1 MLGRR
6 PARRIQLVPTAS
18 DVTRALADA
27 SDDAA
32 AASAARFFKT
42 GDGEYG
48 EGDVFLGVSMPAA
61 RTIAKRFGE
70 LAQGDLDELL
80 WSDIHEHRI
89 VALLIMV
96 AQYRDRPSK
105 QLVDDYLAAARA
117 GRVNNWDLVDAS
129 AEFLVGEYYFDKPRN
144 VFFAL
149 AKSDQLWERRIA
161 IVGRFGFIKRGD
173 ATTTLEIAE
182 KLLREKHDLI
192 QKAVGWMLRE
202 VGKRVDRSLL
212 IGFLDEHAAA
222 MPRTMLSYAI
232 EHLDPAQKTHY
243 RSIAR
248 T

>member
-1 MLGRR
+1 
-6 PARRIQLVPTAS
+6 VPTAS

-27 SDDAA
+27 SDDTAA
-32 AASAARFFKT
+32 VHATSFFKT
-42 GDGEYG
+42 GTGEYG
-48 EGDVFLGVSMPAA
+48 EGDVFLGVSMPAV
-61 RTIAKRFGE
+61 RTIAKRFAD
-70 LAQGDLDELL
+70 LPQGDLDELL
-80 WSDIHEHRI
+80 WSDIHERRM

-96 AQYRDRPSK
+96 AQYRARPNK

-129 AEFLVGEYYFDKPRN
+129 AEYLVGDYYFDKPRN

-161 IVGRFGFIKRGD
+161 IVGTFGFIKRGD

-212 IGFLDEHAAA
+212 IGFLDAHAGA

-232 EHLDPAQKTHY
+232 EHLDAAQKTHY
-243 RSIAR
+243 RAVAR

>member
-1 MLGRR
+1 M
-6 PARRIQLVPTAS
+6 PTAAA
-18 DVTRALADA
+18 VARALTDA

-32 AASAARFFKT
+32 ALHAASFFKT
-42 GDGEYG
+42 GPGEYG
-48 EGDVFLGVSMPAA
+48 EGDIFLGVSMPAA
-61 RTIAKRFGE
+61 RTIAKRFG
-70 LAQGDLDELL
+70 DLDQGELDQLL
-80 WSDIHEHRI
+80 WSDIHEHRM

-96 AQYRDRPSK
+96 AQYRERPSK

-129 AEFLVGEYYFDKPRN
+129 AEYIVGEYYFDKPRN

-161 IVGRFGFIKRGD
+161 IVGTHGFIRRGD
-173 ATTTLEIAE
+173 ASTTLEIAE
-182 KLLREKHDLI
+182 KLLPEKHDLI

-202 VGKRVDRSLL
+202 VGKRVDRQLL
-212 IGFLDEHAAA
+212 LGFLDAHAGQ

-232 EHLDPAQKTHY
+232 EHLDAAQKTHY

-248 T
+248 S

>member
-1 MLGRR
+1 M
-6 PARRIQLVPTAS
+6 PTAA
-18 DVTRALADA
+18 DVARALTDA

-32 AASAARFFKT
+32 AVHAASFFKT
-42 GDGEYG
+42 GDGQYG
-48 EGDVFLGVSMPAA
+48 EGDVFIGVSMPAA
-61 RTIAKRFGE
+61 RTIAKRFLDTPQHE
-70 LAQGDLDELL
+70 LDQLL
-80 WSDIHEHRI
+80 WSDIHEQRM

-96 AQYRDRPSK
+96 GQFREHPDKRI
-105 QLVDDYLAAARA
+105 VDDYLAAAKA

-129 AEFLVGEYYFDKPRN
+129 AEHLVGDYYVDKPRN
-144 VFFAL
+144 IFFAL

-161 IVGRFGFIKRGD
+161 IVGTFAFIKRGD
-173 ATTTLEIAE
+173 ASTTLEIAE

-202 VGKRVDRSLL
+202 VGKRVDCSLL
-212 IGFLDEHAAA
+212 LGFLDAHAGA

-248 T
+248 S

>member
-1 MLGRR
+1 
-6 PARRIQLVPTAS
+6 VHTAS
-18 DVTRALADA
+18 DLTRALADA

-32 AASAARFFKT
+32 ALSAAHFFKT
-42 GDGEYG
+42 GAGEYG
-48 EGDVFLGVSMPAA
+48 EGDIFLGVSMPAA
-61 RTIAKRFGE
+61 RTIAKRFGGLDQGE
-70 LAQGDLDELL
+70 LDRLL
-80 WSDIHEHRI
+80 WSDIHEHRM

-129 AEFLVGEYYFDKPRN
+129 AEFIVGEYYFDKPRN

-161 IVGRFGFIKRGD
+161 IVGTFGFIKRGD
-173 ATTTLEIAE
+173 ASTTLEIAE

-202 VGKRVDRSLL
+202 VGKRVDRQLL
-212 IGFLDEHAAA
+212 VAFLDAHAGA

-232 EHLDPAQKTHY
+232 EHLDAAQKTHY

-248 T
+248 S

>member
-1 MLGRR
+1 M
-6 PARRIQLVPTAS
+6 ATAS

-32 AASAARFFKT
+32 ALSAAHFFKT
-42 GDGEYG
+42 CPGEYG
-48 EGDVFLGVSMPAA
+48 EGDIFLGVSMPAA
-61 RTIAKRFGE
+61 RTIAKRFG
-70 LAQGDLDELL
+70 DLDQGELDQLL
-80 WSDIHEHRI
+80 WSDIHEHRM

-96 AQYRDRPSK
+96 AQYRERPSR

-129 AEFLVGEYYFDKPRN
+129 AEFIVGEYYFDKPRN

-161 IVGRFGFIKRGD
+161 IVGTFGFIKRGD
-173 ATTTLEIAE
+173 ASTTLEIAE

-202 VGKRVDRSLL
+202 VGKRVDRQLL
-212 IGFLDEHAAA
+212 VGFLDAHAGA

-232 EHLDPAQKTHY
+232 EHLEAAQKTHY

-248 T
+248 S

>member
-1 MLGRR
+1 MN
-6 PARRIQLVPTAS
+6 AS

-32 AASAARFFKT
+32 AVHAASFFKT
-42 GDGEYG
+42 GAGEYG

-61 RTIAKRFGE
+61 RTIAKRFG
-70 LAQGDLDELL
+70 DLDQGELDQLL
-80 WSDIHEHRI
+80 WSDIHEHRM

-96 AQYRDRPSK
+96 AQYRAHPSK
-105 QLVDDYLAAARA
+105 KLVDDYLAAAKA
-117 GRVNNWDLVDAS
+117 GRVNNWDLVDVS

-144 VFFAL
+144 IFFAL

-161 IVGRFGFIKRGD
+161 IVGTFAFIKRGD
-173 ATTTLEIAE
+173 ASTTLEIAE

-202 VGKRVDRSLL
+202 VGKRVDRALL
-212 IGFLDEHAAA
+212 LAFLDAHAGA

-232 EHLDPAQKTHY
+232 EHLDAAQKTHY
-243 RSIAR
+243 RSMAR

>member
-1 MLGRR
+1 M
-6 PARRIQLVPTAS
+6 ASAS

-27 SDDAA
+27 SDDAVA
-32 AASAARFFKT
+32 LSAARFFKT

-61 RTIAKRFGE
+61 RTIAKRFAGLSQGE
-70 LAQGDLDELL
+70 LDELL
-80 WSDIHEHRI
+80 WSDIHKHRM

-96 AQYRDRPSK
+96 AQCRQRPSK

-117 GRVNNWDLVDAS
+117 GRINNWDLVDAS
-129 AEFLVGEYYFDKPRN
+129 AEFIVGQYYVDRPRN

-161 IVGRFGFIKRGD
+161 IVSTLAFIKRGD

-212 IGFLDEHAAA
+212 LGFLDQHAGA

-232 EHLDPAQKTHY
+232 EHLDAAQKTHY
-243 RSIAR
+243 RSVAR
-248 T
+248 S

>member
-1 MLGRR
+1 MS
-6 PARRIQLVPTAS
+6 TAS
-18 DVTRALADA
+18 DITRALADA

-32 AASAARFFKT
+32 AVRAASFFKT
-42 GDGEYG
+42 GADDYG
-48 EGDVFLGVSMPAA
+48 EGDVFIGVSMAAA
-61 RTIAKRFGE
+61 RTIAKRFVH
-70 LAQGDLDELL
+70 ATQGDLDELL
-80 WSDIHEHRI
+80 WSDIHEHRM

-96 AQYRDRPSK
+96 AQYREHPSK

-144 VFFAL
+144 IFFAL

-161 IVGRFGFIKRGD
+161 IVGTFGFIKRGD

-182 KLLREKHDLI
+182 KLLREKRDLI

-212 IGFLDEHAAA
+212 VGFLDQHAGA

-232 EHLDPAQKTHY
+232 EHLDAAQKTHY

-248 T
+248 S

>member
-1 MLGRR
+1 M
-6 PARRIQLVPTAS
+6 
-18 DVTRALADA
+18 
-27 SDDAA
+27 
-32 AASAARFFKT
+32 
-42 GDGEYG
+42 
-48 EGDVFLGVSMPAA
+48 
-61 RTIAKRFGE
+61 
-70 LAQGDLDELL
+70 
-80 WSDIHEHRI
+80 

-96 AQYRDRPSK
+96 AQFRARPSK

-129 AEFLVGEYYFDKPRN
+129 AEFLVGDYYVDKPRN

-161 IVGRFGFIKRGD
+161 IVGTFAFIKRGD

-212 IGFLDEHAAA
+212 TGFLDEHAGA

-232 EHLDPAQKTHY
+232 EHLDAAKKTHY
-243 RSIAR
+243 RSMAPAR
-248 T
+248 

>member
-1 MLGRR
+1 
-6 PARRIQLVPTAS
+6 VPSAS
-18 DVTRALADA
+18 DVVRALGDA
-27 SDDAA
+27 SDDEAA
-32 AASAARFFKT
+32 LSAARFFKT
-42 GDGEYG
+42 GDGDYG
-48 EGDVFLGVSMPAA
+48 EGDVFIGVSMPAA

-70 LAQGDLDELL
+70 LSQNDLDELL
-80 WSDIHEHRI
+80 WSDVHEHRM

-96 AQYRDRPSK
+96 GQYRDRPSK
-105 QLVDDYLAAARA
+105 QLVDDYLAAAKA

-129 AEFLVGEYYFDKPRN
+129 AEFLIGDYYFDKPRN
-144 VFFAL
+144 VVFAL

-161 IVGRFGFIKRGD
+161 IVGTFGFIKRGD

-212 IGFLDEHAAA
+212 IGFLDAHAGE

-232 EHLDPAQKTHY
+232 EHLDAAQKTHY
-243 RSIAR
+243 RSISR
-248 T
+248 S

>member
-1 MLGRR
+1 M
-6 PARRIQLVPTAS
+6 PTAS

-32 AASAARFFKT
+32 AVSAARFFKT
-42 GDGEYG
+42 GEGEYR
-48 EGDVFLGVSMPAA
+48 EGDGFLGVSMPAA
-61 RTIAKRFGE
+61 RTIAKRFAD
-70 LAQGDLDELL
+70 LDQGDLDELL
-80 WSDIHEHRI
+80 WSDIHEHRM

-96 AQYRDRPSK
+96 AQYRGRPSK

-129 AEFLVGEYYFDKPRN
+129 AEFLVGEYYVDKPRN

-161 IVGRFGFIKRGD
+161 IVGTFAFIKRGD
-173 ATTTLEIAE
+173 ATTTLEIGE